1 MRLLPE
7 DPKQALRCRR
17 ILMAAAAYGVW
28 LGLGAFLY
36 VVDLLRIELLDLA
49 SYFLVILS
57 TNLGF
62 YLLVRAGGNLRFTDP
77 SMTFVQIA
85 VSIIFA
91 MWFVAA
97 VEPLARGVT
106 LLLFI
111 SGLFFGVFRLRTSQ
125 FLALAFFAVGLYAAL
140 IIWETQAL
148 GLAGRPLQVEIAQ
161 GVVLGAVLFWMA
173 LMGGYVARLRGD
185 LRQAMR
191 RIEVLANTDDL
202 TGTENRRSISAA
214 LQEAIA
220 SEGRLAVCLLDL
232 DGFKAINDQYGHPVG
247 DEILREF
254 VARVESTLRSRDRVE
269 RGGWPGAL
277 GRFGGEEFL
286 VVLRGSDEEGGRQAA
301 ERILVAVTGE
311 PFQTA
316 GGTVRVTVSAGVAA
330 WRPGESE
337 VDLLRRADRAL
348 YRAKEEGRNRVIVAD
363 RARSEEGSSRSQRD
377 HEAPE
382 NGEGSER
389 VRPPSDNLQE

>member
-17 ILMAAAAYGVW
+17 ILMAGAAYGVW
-28 LGLGAFLY
+28 LGLGGFLY
-36 VVDLLRIELLDLA
+36 AVDLLRIGLFELA
-49 SYFLVILS
+49 SYFLVILFA
-57 TNLGF
+57 NLGF
-62 YLLVRAGGNLRFTDP
+62 YLLVRTGANRRFVDP

-85 VSIIFA
+85 VSILFA

-111 SGLFFGVFRLRTSQ
+111 SGLFFGVFRLRTSE

-148 GLAGRPLQVEIAQ
+148 DLTGRPLQVEIAQ
-161 GVVLGAVLFWMA
+161 GVVLGAVLLWMA

-202 TGTENRRSISAA
+202 TGTENRRSISAL

-232 DGFKAINDQYGHPVG
+232 DRFKSVNDQYGHPVG

-254 VARVESTLRSRDRVE
+254 VGRVESTLRSRDRME
-269 RGGWPGAL
+269 RGDWPGAL

-286 VVLRGSDEEGGRQAA
+286 VVLRGSDEEGGQQAA
-301 ERILVAVTGE
+301 ERIRATVSGE
-311 PFQTA
+311 PFHTA
-316 GGTVRVTVSAGVAA
+316 SGPVRVTVSAGVAA

-348 YRAKEEGRNRVIVAD
+348 YRAKEEGRNRVVVVG
-363 RARSEEGSSRSQRD
+363 RAPDGREEHTAVTRS
-377 HEAPE
+377 
-382 NGEGSER
+382 
-389 VRPPSDNLQE
+389 